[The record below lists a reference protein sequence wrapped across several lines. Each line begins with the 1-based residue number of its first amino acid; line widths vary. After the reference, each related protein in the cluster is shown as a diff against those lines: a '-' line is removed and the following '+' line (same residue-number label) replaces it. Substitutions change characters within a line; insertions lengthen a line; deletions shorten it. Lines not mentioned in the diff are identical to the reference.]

1 MTDNEIIKAL
11 EICSDETIE
20 DGHCKSCPCKDACYG
35 EEGIHALEKAALDLI
50 QRQQAEID
58 ELTDR
63 TAIRAIDKIHYNIA
77 ELNLIKA
84 GFDIAEIKRRFRA
97 EFEENME
104 LGVDDCINW
113 ADWLD
118 SIVSELLE
126 ETKEGASNDR

>member
-11 EICSDETIE
+11 ECCTSDDEPNCKECTKRPHIYCICELLE
-20 DGHCKSCPCKDACYG
+20 DAYV
-35 EEGIHALEKAALDLI
+35 LI

-58 ELTDR
+58 KLTDR
-63 TAIRAIDKIHYNIA
+63 AAIRAIDRIHYNIA

-84 GFDIAEIKRRFRA
+84 GFDIAEIKKRFRA
-97 EFEENME
+97 EFEEKME

-118 SIVSELLE
+118 SIASELLE
-126 ETKEGASNDR
+126 EAKEGASNDR

>member
-1 MTDNEIIKAL
+1 MEDKEIIKAL
-11 EICSDETIE
+11 ECCTNDDNEPNCKECTKRPHIYCICELLE
-20 DGHCKSCPCKDACYG
+20 DAYG
-35 EEGIHALEKAALDLI
+35 LI
-50 QRQQAEID
+50 QRQQAKID

-77 ELNLIKA
+77 ELNLIKT

-97 EFEENME
+97 EFEEKME
-104 LGVDDCINW
+104 LGIEDCINW

-126 ETKEGASNDR
+126 EAKEGGSDDR